1 MVDVA
6 DVRWFR
12 QNDYEY
18 LVVPHLQR
26 LGLTILADGTAPARL
41 TLAMNHDLAATAW
54 RYARRHKIPLLV
66 YVWDLPPFRLG
77 SGDADYMVA
86 VGRHLVRVPRFGRRY
101 TTRRGYYSRLRYVAR
116 QATAVWT
123 PSQASAT
130 DVTRRFG
137 VAAIPVPYCFNSDL
151 FTPSLRELP
160 REQPSANETLT
171 LLSVSRLTP
180 PKNHEAVVRA
190 AARLRAS
197 VELIGRGPME
207 AALERLAAELGVPCR
222 IRSGLPGS
230 EIVASYRR
238 ASVVVCPS
246 RFEGLGLTG
255 IEGAMCGTPVVASD
269 IPAHREFLGPAAQF
283 FTLDDDDSLVAAIER
298 ARSSGPPPVAHFQSL
313 TIEAAAERFFGQLQR
328 HL

>member
-26 LGLTILADGTAPARL
+26 LGLTIVADGAAPARL
-41 TLAMNHDLAATAW
+41 ALVMNHDLAATAW
-54 RYARRHKIPLLV
+54 RYARRRGIPLLS

-77 SGDADYMVA
+77 AGDADYMLA
-86 VGRHLVRVPRFGRRY
+86 VGRHLVRVPRLGGRY

-116 QATAVWT
+116 QAAAVWT
-123 PSQASAT
+123 PSQASAV

-137 VAAIPVPYCFNSDL
+137 VAATPVPYCFNSDL
-151 FTPSLRELP
+151 FTASVREPP
-160 REQPSANETLT
+160 REPATANSAPT

-180 PKNHEAVVRA
+180 PKNHEAVIRA
-190 AARLRAS
+190 AARIGAA
-197 VELIGRGPME
+197 VELIGRGPTQP
-207 AALERLAAELGVPCR
+207 ALEALAARLSVRCR
-222 IRSGLPGS
+222 IRSGLAGP
-230 EIVASYRR
+230 EVVASYRR

-255 IEGAMCGTPVVASD
+255 IESAVCGTPVVASD
-269 IPAHREFLGPAAQF
+269 IPAHREFLASAAHF

-298 ARSSGPPPVAHFQSL
+298 ARTSASPPVADFQSL
-313 TIEAAAERFFGQLQR
+313 TIEAAAQRFFDQLQC